1 MRVADYIASFLA
13 DRGCRHVF
21 GVTGGGAMHLNDA
34 FGEEERLHCIYNH
47 HEQASAMA
55 AESYARLSGHPAVV
69 NVTTGPGGINAL
81 NGVYGAWTDSVP
93 MIVVSGQVKRETCM
107 AFNHVPGL
115 RQLGDQEVD
124 IIGMVQGI
132 TKFAEVVRDPSQ
144 IRKLLEEAWY
154 QATTGRPGPVWL
166 DVPIDVQGTEV
177 EPDLLMGF
185 DPPRSKLLSGKA
197 LSDAMDSVRE
207 KVSAA
212 KRPVILVGG
221 GIRAGKARDQLLE
234 LLGKWG
240 VPVVTAWNAHDVVWE
255 DHPLYAGRPGTIGD
269 RAGNFAVQN
278 SDLLVVLGSR
288 LNIRQV
294 GYAWRSFAR
303 GAFKIWIDADEA
315 ELRKPTVLP
324 DMPVN
329 ADLGEALRV
338 LAAKETLPETPDL
351 KVWRA
356 RCSDWRKRYP
366 VVLPEYHK
374 KSEPVNPYAFVERL
388 FERLAD
394 DEIVICA
401 DGTAC
406 VVTFQAARLKRDQ
419 RLYTN
424 SGSASMGYDLPAAIG
439 AAVASGRRVV
449 CLAGDGSI
457 QMNLQEL
464 QTIKTNRLP
473 IKIFILNNG
482 GYHSIKQTQAN
493 FFGRLH
499 GCDATSGVECPDAG
513 ALARTYGFPY
523 IRVTGAQA
531 MDGAFAATLSGEG
544 AAICEVVLDP
554 AQPFAPKQSSRRL
567 SDGRMVSAPLE
578 DLAPFLERDE
588 LAANM
593 LIPLWDE
600 SAEILK

>member
-1 MRVADYIASFLA
+1 MF
-13 DRGCRHVF
+13 
-21 GVTGGGAMHLNDA
+21 LNDA
-34 FGEEERLHCIYNH
+34 FGEEKRLECIYNH

-55 AESYARLSGHPAVV
+55 AESYARLSGNPAIV

-93 MIVVSGQVKRETCM
+93 MMIVSGQVKRETCM
-107 AFNHVPGL
+107 AFNDVPGL

-124 IIGMVQGI
+124 IIGMVRGI

-154 QATTGRPGPVWL
+154 HATNGRPGPVWL
-166 DVPIDVQGTEV
+166 DVPIDVQGAEV
-177 EPDLLMGF
+177 
-185 DPPRSKLLSGKA
+185 DPETLNSFGAPRSGLLSGQA
-197 LSDAMDSVRE
+197 LSDAMDAVRE

-221 GIRAGKARDQLLE
+221 GVRAAKAREQLLE
-234 LLGKWG
+234 LLEKWR
-240 VPVVTAWNAHDVVWE
+240 VPVATAWNAHDVVWD

-278 SDLLVVLGSR
+278 ADLLLVLGSR

-294 GYAWRSFAR
+294 GYAWKSFAR
-303 GAFKIWIDADEA
+303 GALKIWIDADEA

-338 LAAKETLPETPDL
+338 LAAKEALPETPDL
-351 KVWRA
+351 KAWRA
-356 RCSDWRKRYP
+356 RCSGWRERYP
-366 VVLPEYHK
+366 VVLPEYRE
-374 KSEPVNPYAFVERL
+374 KSEPVNPYVFVEKL
-388 FERLAD
+388 FECLED
-394 DEIVICA
+394 DEIVVCA

-406 VVTFQAARLKRDQ
+406 VVTFQAARLQRDQ

-473 IKIFILNNG
+473 VKIFILNNG

-513 ALARTYGFPY
+513 ALARAYGFPY
-523 IRVTGAQA
+523 IRVAGAQA
-531 MDGAFAATLSGEG
+531 MDGAFAATLSSEG

-554 AQPFAPKQSSRRL
+554 TQPFAPKQSSRRL

-600 SAEILK
+600 SAGILK

>member
-1 MRVADYIASFLA
+1 MV
-13 DRGCRHVF
+13 
-21 GVTGGGAMHLNDA
+21 LNDA
-34 FGEEERLHCIYNH
+34 FGEEKRLECIYNH

-55 AESYARLSGHPAVV
+55 AESYARLSGNPAIV

-93 MIVVSGQVKRETCM
+93 MMIVSGQVKRETCM
-107 AFNHVPGL
+107 AFNDVPGL

-124 IIGMVQGI
+124 IIGMVRGI

-154 QATTGRPGPVWL
+154 HATNGRPGPVWL
-166 DVPIDVQGTEV
+166 DVPIDVQGAEV
-177 EPDLLMGF
+177 
-185 DPPRSKLLSGKA
+185 DPETLNSFGAPRSGLLSGQA
-197 LSDAMDSVRE
+197 LSDAMDAVRE

-212 KRPVILVGG
+212 KHPVILVGG
-221 GIRAGKARDQLLE
+221 GVRAAKAREQLLE
-234 LLGKWG
+234 LLEKWR
-240 VPVVTAWNAHDVVWE
+240 VPVATAWNAHDVVWD

-278 SDLLVVLGSR
+278 ADLLLVLGSR

-294 GYAWRSFAR
+294 GYAWKSFAR
-303 GAFKIWIDADEA
+303 SAFKIWIDADET

-338 LAAKETLPETPDL
+338 LAAKEALPETPDL
-351 KVWRA
+351 KAWRA
-356 RCSDWRKRYP
+356 RCSGWRERYP
-366 VVLPEYHK
+366 VVLPEYRE
-374 KSEPVNPYAFVERL
+374 KSEPVNPYVFVEKL
-388 FERLAD
+388 FECLED
-394 DEIVICA
+394 DEIVVCA

-406 VVTFQAARLKRDQ
+406 VVTFQAARLQRDQ

-449 CLAGDGSI
+449 CLAGDGSL

-473 IKIFILNNG
+473 VKIFILNNG

-513 ALARTYGFPY
+513 ALARAYGFPY
-523 IRVTGAQA
+523 IRVAGAQA
-531 MDGAFAATLSGEG
+531 MDGAFAATLSSEG
-544 AAICEVVLDP
+544 AAICEVLLDP
-554 AQPFAPKQSSRRL
+554 TQPFAPKQSSRRL

-600 SAEILK
+600 SSEILK

>member
-13 DRGCRHVF
+13 DRGFRHVF

-107 AFNHVPGL
+107 AFNEVPGL
-115 RQLGDQEVD
+115 RQLGDQEVE
-124 IIGMVQGI
+124 IIGMAQGI

-154 QATTGRPGPVWL
+154 HATNGRPGPVWL
-166 DVPIDVQGTEV
+166 DVPIDVQGAEV
-177 EPDLLMGF
+177 DPETLNGF
-185 DPPRSKLLSGKA
+185 EPPRSGLLSGQA
-197 LSDAMDSVRE
+197 LSDAMDAVRE

-221 GIRAGKARDQLLE
+221 GIRAGHAREQLLE

-240 VPVVTAWNAHDVVWE
+240 IPVVTAWNAHDVVWA

-338 LAAKETLPETPDL
+338 LAAKEALPETPDL

-374 KSEPVNPYAFVERL
+374 KSEPVNPYVFVEKL
-388 FERLAD
+388 FEYLED
-394 DEIVICA
+394 DEIVVCA

-406 VVTFQAARLKRDQ
+406 VVTFQAARIKRNQ

-473 IKIFILNNG
+473 VKIFILNNG

-513 ALARTYGFPY
+513 ALARAYGFPY
-523 IRVTGAQA
+523 IRITGAQA
-531 MDGAFAATLSGEG
+531 MDEAFAATLSGDG

-554 AQPFAPKQSSRRL
+554 TQPFAPKQSSRRL
-567 SDGRMVSAPLE
+567 ADGQMVSAPLE

-600 SAEILK
+600 SSGIAK